1 MRKAHALVVDDETD
15 ITELLSITLEQMD
28 ILTTTAE
35 SVSEAKAIC
44 DRKQFDL
51 CLTDMRL
58 PDGNGIELVQ
68 YLQKISSHTPVAVI
82 TAHGN
87 TESAV
92 TALKSGAFD
101 FVSKPVDIVVLR
113 NLITHAL
120 RLVHHP
126 SAQLQV
132 DTDLIGES
140 QAIVKVREM
149 IQKVARGQAP
159 VYISGPSGVGKERVA
174 RLIHDSSS
182 RQAQPFV
189 PVNCGAIPSELM
201 ESEFFGHLK
210 GSFTGATQNKKGL
223 FSAAQ
228 GGTLFLDEIADLP
241 MQMQV
246 KLLRAIQEKSVRA
259 VGSHQEETIDVR
271 ILCAT
276 HKPLSVLVDKGEFRQ
291 DLYYR
296 INVIELPVPK
306 LSDRPEDIPLLVE
319 NYLKQH
325 HQNSHVTID
334 ADALAA
340 LTTYEFPGNV
350 RELENILERALTLCE
365 QETIRIEDLGL
376 LSAPTAEK
384 ISAPPT
390 EISPELGDNFNL
402 EHHLA
407 TIEKEIL
414 ELALNETKWNRTAAA
429 KELGL
434 TLRSLRYRMKKL
446 GLESS

>member
-1 MRKAHALVVDDETD
+1 MSKAHALVVDDETD

-35 SVSEAKAIC
+35 SVGEAKAIC

-68 YLQKISSHTPVAVI
+68 YLQQISPHTPVAVI

-101 FVSKPVDIVVLR
+101 FVSKPVDIGVLR
-113 NLITHAL
+113 NLITNAL
-120 RLVHHP
+120 KLAQHP
-126 SAQLQV
+126 TAQLRI

-140 QAIVKVREM
+140 EAIIKVRGM

-174 RLIHDSSS
+174 RLIHESSS

-210 GSFTGATQNKKGL
+210 GSFTGATQDKKGL

-241 MQMQV
+241 MEMQV

-259 VGSHQEETIDVR
+259 VGAHKEETIDVR
-271 ILCAT
+271 ILYAT
-276 HKPLSVLVDKGEFRQ
+276 HKPLSKLVDKGEFRQ

-306 LSDRPEDIPLLVE
+306 LSDRPEDIPLLVS
-319 NYLKQH
+319 YFLKQ
-325 HQNSHVTID
+325 QDQSAKVTVGS
-334 ADALAA
+334 DALAA
-340 LTTYEFPGNV
+340 LTAYEFPGNV

-365 QETIRIEDLGL
+365 KDIIRHEDLGL
-376 LSAPTAEK
+376 LSAPIAEK
-384 ISAPPT
+384 LDAPQISVPPQ
-390 EISPELGDNFNL
+390 LKDNFNL
-402 EHHLA
+402 EQHLA
-407 TIEKEIL
+407 DMEKEIL
-414 ELALNETKWNRTAAA
+414 EVALNETKWNRTAAA
-429 KELGL
+429 KKLGL

-446 GLESS
+446 GLE